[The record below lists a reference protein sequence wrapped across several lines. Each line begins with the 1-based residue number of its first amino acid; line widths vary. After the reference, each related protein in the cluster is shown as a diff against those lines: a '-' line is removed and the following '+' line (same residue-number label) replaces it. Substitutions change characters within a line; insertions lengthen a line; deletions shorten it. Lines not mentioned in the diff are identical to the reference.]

1 MSNMRSG
8 EQTAKSTSSSG
19 ARKFL
24 REMKEE
30 VSLISWPSKDEVV
43 RSTMT
48 VLGVSAIIGVL
59 VFVADQ
65 VFTYGLT
72 NFILNQ

>member
-19 ARKFL
+19 AGKFIK
-24 REMKEE
+24 EMKEE
-30 VSLISWPSKDEVV
+30 VSLISWPGRDQVFK
-43 RSTMT
+43 STMT
-48 VLGVSAIIGVL
+48 VLTVTAIIAVL
-59 VFVADQ
+59 VFIADQ

-72 NFILNQ
+72 NFILKQ